1 VSELDEL
8 VAESG
13 AIAPLQAFERV
24 RAALLRLGDA
34 GPLSEIV
41 ERAPA
46 EAAAAVELDRVL
58 LSRVDDG
65 DLHAEALHGADVLSS
80 LQEAPVKLGYP
91 LIEGEML
98 RRRRAQIVTE
108 ADSDPSRQAFSDA
121 MGWRSYVA
129 APIVLETRVIGFFH
143 GDRAEGELR
152 RLDLEALRRFAEGF
166 AVIYERAVLQRRLRI
181 QRHELRQ
188 VASWADA
195 RISELSDGV
204 IDLAHDREAA
214 DGDEPARVPAGAS
227 WVRDLLTRREIDV
240 MEHMVRGETNAD
252 IARALVV
259 SEGTVK
265 FHVKNILRK
274 LNASNR
280 AEATSRYLRLAMRGG
295 DPSR

>member
-24 RAALLRLGDA
+24 RAAILRLGDA

-166 AVIYERAVLQRRLRI
+166 ALIYERAVLQRRLRI

>member
-1 VSELDEL
+1 MSELDEL

-24 RAALLRLGDA
+24 RAAILRLGDA

-65 DLHAEALHGADVLSS
+65 DLHAEALHGADVLAS

-98 RRRRAQIVTE
+98 RRRWAQIVAET
-108 ADSDPSRQAFSDA
+108 DSDPSRQAFSDA

-166 AVIYERAVLQRRLRI
+166 ALIYERAVLQRRLRI

-274 LNASNR
+274 LQASNR
-280 AEATSRYLRLAMRGG
+280 AEATSRYLRHTLR
-295 DPSR
+295 